1 MNAINPGDILLERY
15 RVLRPLGAG
24 GFGCTFE
31 VDCRGA
37 TMVLKVLKLGEF
49 LDPASQEQ
57 IISLFQRE
65 AKVLSQLRHPGIPRV
80 EPDAYFTYRPNS
92 FTEPLHCLVM
102 EKIEGKDLEA
112 WLDSRDCEPIS
123 EELALDWLKQLAEIL
138 DKLHQQ
144 QYFHRD
150 IKPANIIIKPSG
162 SLALI
167 DFGAVKE
174 ITNTFLVKISA
185 GKPGTGVMSPGYTP
199 FEQSNGKAVPQS
211 DFFAVGRTMVHLL
224 TGKSPLEFDEDPN
237 FGKLLWREEVP
248 AVSER
253 LADFIDYLMAPFPGN
268 RPLDARA
275 ILDGLESLD
284 FAGSPS
290 PVSYFPNPPAVWGN
304 QWPNPPVGS
313 PAGIG
318 ATQVKPGGSVEAE
331 MLTPDPT
338 INGEAAQMPGAIAH
352 SSDLSPNLSPNLS
365 PDKEAKPGKPRILV
379 YWGKSIAKLGLGLGL
394 LGAISWPWGAPQ
406 IASALNRSGYDRYT
420 RGDIKAAKS
429 YFLWA
434 VRLNPEFSM
443 ARYNLGSACEDSSE
457 LDCARREYQK
467 ATEGGDRSA
476 VSLALNNLGRLYAVR
491 EKDYKK
497 AIDLLLRG
505 LKLSDR
511 VKTRSALHKNLGLAY
526 FGQGK
531 EAAAPCPY
539 YIDAETHLEK
549 AINLVGERSDA
560 SELLAKVRVE
570 KQKCLVSTAAPPAKS
585 QQ

>member
-1 MNAINPGDILLERY
+1 
-15 RVLRPLGAG
+15 
-24 GFGCTFE
+24 
-31 VDCRGA
+31 
-37 TMVLKVLKLGEF
+37 MVLKVLKLRES
-49 LDPASQEQ
+49 LDPASQEL

-80 EPDAYFTYRPNS
+80 EPDAYFTHQANGS
-92 FTEPLHCLVM
+92 TEALHCLVM
-102 EKIEGKDLEA
+102 EKIEGQDLQA
-112 WLDSRDCEPIS
+112 WLDSRDCQPIS
-123 EELALDWLKQLAEIL
+123 EELALDWLKQLAAIL
-138 DKLHQQ
+138 DKIHEQ

-150 IKPANIIIKPSG
+150 IKPANIILRPSG

-185 GKPGTGVMSPGYTP
+185 GNPGTRVMSPGYTP
-199 FEQSNGKAVPQS
+199 FEQSNGKGVPQS
-211 DFFAVGRTMVHLL
+211 DFFALGRTIVHLL

-237 FGKLLWREEVP
+237 FGKLLWREEAP
-248 AVSER
+248 AVSEP
-253 LADFIDYLMAPFPGN
+253 LANFIDYLMAPFPGK
-268 RPLDARA
+268 RPPNARA

-284 FAGSPS
+284 FAAGSS
-290 PVSYFPNPPAVWGN
+290 PVSHFPNPPAVWGN
-304 QWPNPPVGS
+304 EWPNPAAN

-318 ATQVKPGGSVEAE
+318 ATQAKSDGSVKAE
-331 MLTPDPT
+331 MLAPDPT
-338 INGEAAQMPGAIAH
+338 INGEPTQMPGAIA
-352 SSDLSPNLSPNLS
+352 DSPNLSPNLS
-365 PDKEAKPGKPRILV
+365 PEKGAKPGKPSILMDSRKSI
-379 YWGKSIAKLGLGLGL
+379 GKSPLIAKLGLALSLLGL
-394 LGAISWPWGAPQ
+394 ISWPWGAPQ
-406 IASALNRSGYDRYT
+406 IASALNRSGYDRYIK
-420 RGDIKAAKS
+420 GDVKAAKS

-467 ATEGGDRSA
+467 AIEGGDRSA

-491 EKDYKK
+491 EKDYKM

-570 KQKCLVSTAAPPAKS
+570 KQKCLVSTAAPPAKES